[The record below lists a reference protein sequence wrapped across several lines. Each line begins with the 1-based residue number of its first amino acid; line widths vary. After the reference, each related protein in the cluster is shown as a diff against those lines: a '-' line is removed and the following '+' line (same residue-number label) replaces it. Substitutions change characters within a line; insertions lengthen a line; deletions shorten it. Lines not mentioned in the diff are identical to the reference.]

1 VWDRRD
7 LKVSDRACALREPT
21 SGMKLDRALLVLPKH
36 QHGIGFELGRA
47 DLLFLVAEAGD
58 GTTITLSGAARQR
71 ERHDGDALQCLAAE
85 PVAGERHG
93 QEPLTGRTT
102 GRTIGRT
109 WGSPAP
115 P

>member
-1 VWDRRD
+1 MSVWDCRD
-7 LKVSDRACALREPT
+7 LKVSGRLRLARAT
-21 SGMKLDRALLVLPKH
+21 SGMKLDRALLVLPKP

-58 GTTITLSGAARQR
+58 GTTITPSGAARQR

-93 QEPLTGRTT
+93 QEP
-102 GRTIGRT
+102 GRT
-109 WGSPAP
+109 WGSPTP